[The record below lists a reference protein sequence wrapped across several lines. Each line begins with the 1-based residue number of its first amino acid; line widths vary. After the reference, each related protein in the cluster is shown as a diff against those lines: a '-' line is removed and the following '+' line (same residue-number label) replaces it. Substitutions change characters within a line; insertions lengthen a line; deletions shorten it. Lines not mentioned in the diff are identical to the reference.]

1 MSGPL
6 AVLIVDDDTIYQTVT
21 ETMVKKMGYP
31 VLTANDGE
39 QALTVFDEH
48 EQSIGCILLDIHMP
62 QMDGIEVL
70 RHLRSQQKNVEV
82 IIVSG
87 YLDETKRKQL
97 DPLTPREYL
106 QKPVSFDLLTAT
118 LHDCLGNAGASSIRE
133 AGR

>member
-1 MSGPL
+1 MSETL
-6 AVLIVDDDTIYQTVT
+6 TVLIVDDDTIYQTVT

-48 EQSIGCILLDIHMP
+48 EQNIGCILLDIHMP

-70 RHLRSQQKNVEV
+70 RYLRSRQKDIEV

-87 YLDETKRKQL
+87 YLDKAKREQL

-106 QKPVSFDLLTAT
+106 QKPVSFDMLMTK
-118 LHDCLGNAGASSIRE
+118 LHDCLGAAGASSKHE
-133 AGR
+133 AGH